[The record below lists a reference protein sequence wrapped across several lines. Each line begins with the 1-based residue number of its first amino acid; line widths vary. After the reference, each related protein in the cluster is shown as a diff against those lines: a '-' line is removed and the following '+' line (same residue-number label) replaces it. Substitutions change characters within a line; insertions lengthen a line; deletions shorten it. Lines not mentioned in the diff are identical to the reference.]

1 MSVVEDC
8 LSEVLREAESGND
21 TFCVTL
27 ESTKDSSR
35 WVQLTHYTVNAAYP
49 EKRAPEAVLE
59 EKGIRLPDRM
69 GLMQWEAGTYATF
82 EHSGKPTGPIAAF
95 TESYMKR
102 VLGMET
108 SAGSLNIQREVH

>member
-8 LSEVLREAESGND
+8 LNEVLREAASGND
-21 TFCVTL
+21 TFCITL

-35 WVQLTHYTVNAAYP
+35 WVQLTRDTVNAAYP

-59 EKGIRLPDRM
+59 EKGIRLPDRV
-69 GLMQWEAGTYATF
+69 GLMQWEAGTFATF
-82 EHSGKPTGPIAAF
+82 EHPGRPPGPIAAF

-102 VLGMET
+102 VLGIET